1 MHLPV
6 IVSRQQPV
14 DIDSLRRKP
23 DGSSRRRKENPVRK
37 KVRSKEAGPNEDRHQ
52 CRTCIYRACRTGLGG
67 CNYIGVEGHSRGCTV
82 ENCTVYVKG
91 RKRKRALW

>member
-1 MHLPV
+1 M
-6 IVSRQQPV
+6 
-14 DIDSLRRKP
+14 
-23 DGSSRRRKENPVRK
+23 
-37 KVRSKEAGPNEDRHQ
+37 
-52 CRTCIYRACRTGLGG
+52 GG